1 MTRGPLHTR
10 RWTAEEVE
18 QLRELATAGTPASVI
33 ARKLKRTLKAV
44 RSRAKIEG
52 IRLAES
58 KGE

>member
-1 MTRGPLHTR
+1 MTRDPLHMR
-10 RWTAEEVE
+10 RWTAEEVR
-18 QLRELATAGTPASVI
+18 QLRELAAAGTPASII

-44 RSRAKIEG
+44 HRKAESEG

>member
-1 MTRGPLHTR
+1 MR
-10 RWTAEEVE
+10 RWKAEEVR
-18 QLRELATAGTPASVI
+18 QLRELAAAGTPASII

-44 RSRAKIEG
+44 HRKAESEG